1 VSELLSI
8 GSGVGAWVTTHPLVA
23 GVATALIVLAI
34 VIPPV
39 ACWFVVRRTTAVSR
53 EVVHQIEHRLSQV
66 CSAVELLTDT
76 TESGLQSAFG
86 EIQRLLHN
94 DIERL
99 KAQPALQARVGRA
112 AEDGRT
118 AREIA
123 QREGVSEG
131 EAHLRMVL
139 NTPAFLRK
147 ATPAAPS
154 HPC

>member
-1 VSELLSI
+1 VSELLNI
-8 GSGVGAWVTTHPLVA
+8 GSGLGAWVSTHSLVA
-23 GVATALIVLAI
+23 GVAAALIALAI
-34 VIPPV
+34 LVPPV
-39 ACWFVVRRTTAVSR
+39 ACWFVVRRTMAASR

-147 ATPAAPS
+147 ATPAR
-154 HPC
+154 

>member
-1 VSELLSI
+1 MSELMAI
-8 GSGVGAWVTTHPLVA
+8 GSGLSAWVSAHPLVA
-23 GVATALIVLAI
+23 GVAATLTAAAI
-34 VIPPV
+34 LVPPV
-39 ACWFVVRRTTAVSR
+39 ACWFVVRRTMAASR

-99 KAQPALQARVGRA
+99 KAQPTLQARVGRA

-123 QREGVSEG
+123 QREGLSEG

-147 ATPAAPS
+147 ATPAR
-154 HPC
+154 

>member
-1 VSELLSI
+1 VNELMVI
-8 GSGVGAWVTTHPLVA
+8 GSGVGAWINTHPLMA
-23 GVATALIVLAI
+23 GVAAALIAL
-34 VIPPV
+34 VILTPPV
-39 ACWFVVRRTTAVSR
+39 ACWFVVRRTMSASR
-53 EVVHQIEHRLSQV
+53 DVVHQIEHRLSQV

-147 ATPAAPS
+147 ATPATQ
-154 HPC
+154 